1 MKYSNVP
8 AKAKRHDSMPHADG
22 GSAVHNSVHAAS
34 THTDSD
40 AVLKSDVVYKMHRR
54 SLGARTSFHSRP

>member
-1 MKYSNVP
+1 
-8 AKAKRHDSMPHADG
+8 MPHADG